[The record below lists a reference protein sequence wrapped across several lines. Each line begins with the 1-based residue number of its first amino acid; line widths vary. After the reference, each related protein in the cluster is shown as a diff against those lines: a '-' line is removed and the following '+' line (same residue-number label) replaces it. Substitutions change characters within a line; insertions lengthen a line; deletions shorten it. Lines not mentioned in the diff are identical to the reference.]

1 MSVVVEMKGKLEP
14 IKLDGSFM
22 DVVNSLNLSA
32 ATGKALILGRL
43 DETGENIALQMSNI
57 LTVTEDDGDEAGLP
71 SAI

>member
-1 MSVVVEMKGKLEP
+1 LTVIVEMKGKLEP
-14 IKLDGSFM
+14 IKLDGTFM

-43 DETGENIALQMSNI
+43 DDTGENIALQMSNI
-57 LTVTEDDGDEAGLP
+57 LTVTENDGEETGLP